1 MTTAQIHYP
10 LASSS
15 WDEAELNAIQKV
27 IATGN
32 YTMGQHVAQ
41 FEKDFALKFDSRY
54 AVMVNSG
61 SSANLLAIAALFY
74 KKEKP
79 LHRGDEVIV
88 PSLSWSTTFFPV
100 SQYGLKLVFV
110 DIDLSTLNIDVTQ
123 LEAALSEKTRAVFV
137 PNILGNPADLVKI
150 KQFCDAHDLYLIEDN
165 CESMGATINNK
176 QAGTFGICGTFS
188 TFFSHH
194 IATMEGGVI
203 ATDDI
208 EFYHL
213 LLSLRSHGWTRHLPE
228 KNELCIKSPNPFYES
243 FRFILPGYN
252 FRPVEMSGAVGVEQ
266 LKKLDGF
273 IAARRENAQH
283 FQKLFSNSKFI
294 LQQENGKSSWFGF
307 SFILKNGSI
316 VERDNYVKQLQH
328 ANIAVR
334 PIVTGNFLKNEA
346 LKWLDYRIV
355 GEHKNSQ
362 QADQCGFFVGNHHY
376 PIFSE
381 LNHLAEVLS
390 I

>member
-188 TFFSHH
+188 S
-194 IATMEGGVI
+194 
-203 ATDDI
+203 
-208 EFYHL
+208 YCN
-213 LLSLRSHGWTRHLPE
+213 HG
-228 KNELCIKSPNPFYES
+228 
-243 FRFILPGYN
+243 
-252 FRPVEMSGAVGVEQ
+252 
-266 LKKLDGF
+266 
-273 IAARRENAQH
+273 RRRYCH
-283 FQKLFSNSKFI
+283 
-294 LQQENGKSSWFGF
+294 
-307 SFILKNGSI
+307 
-316 VERDNYVKQLQH
+316 R
-328 ANIAVR
+328 
-334 PIVTGNFLKNEA
+334 
-346 LKWLDYRIV
+346 
-355 GEHKNSQ
+355 
-362 QADQCGFFVGNHHY
+362 
-376 PIFSE
+376 
-381 LNHLAEVLS
+381 
-390 I
+390 